1 MYLVVSNLMDD
12 KNNQN
17 SSKYF
22 GHISFNPT
30 LRFISL
36 HIFFF
41 LSSAEQ
47 KKMELAEKYKQLK
60 KSGKVEKYLMQKH
73 KKNASKDRRHFPQS
87 SGSSR

>member
-1 MYLVVSNLMDD
+1 MVQNTMTIFDLTLYLIYSISHFTATSN
-12 KNNQN
+12 KIV
-17 SSKYF
+17 Y
-22 GHISFNPT
+22 T
-30 LRFISL
+30 
-36 HIFFF
+36 FF
-41 LSSAEQ
+41 LIIFSSAEQ